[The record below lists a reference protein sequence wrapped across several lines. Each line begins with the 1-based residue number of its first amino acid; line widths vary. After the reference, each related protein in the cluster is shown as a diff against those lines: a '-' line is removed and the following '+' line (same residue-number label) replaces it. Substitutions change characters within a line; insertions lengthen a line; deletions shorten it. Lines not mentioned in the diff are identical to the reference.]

1 MSNPRRVAWLLVAAQ
16 VGVAAFSV
24 AQPAVAQQRTQSTA
38 DEEEDEED
46 EPTTGSTASSSTA
59 STGSSSNTASSSSSA
74 AASGSAAPA
83 ARPRNHADFPTAEET
98 EEEREARRDR
108 MIHRY
113 SSLSGAVGLVHMQ
126 TAEAGSEQ
134 TFRFSLIAEY
144 FGARGFL
151 RPEGNSTFPLPTGFT
166 PEDSSRIGATLTA
179 SYSPIRYLE
188 VFTALRSFA
197 VSNSQERPTL
207 FQVLG
212 DATLGAKGILPLT
225 RGLTLGASASAL
237 LLNRAGGIGL
247 NGEGTSAD
255 FRLLGS
261 FDLGQVTSA
270 PIRIHLNVG
279 YTLDNS
285 STLVRDVETRRQM
298 ASPGYSAS
306 DCATPSTDSTSRW
319 AQNPAC
325 HVEIT
330 RGERFALGINR
341 ADRLNVGIAVDA
353 KLETS
358 VIGFAPFVEW
368 NAPIPI
374 VRNGYICWQPT
385 SSVPSLTAGDD
396 DRCYNEFSALATMPS
411 NLTLGT
417 RVWTPY
423 ARGLGAILAF
433 DIGTGGTGTFV
444 RELAPNTPWNLYFG
458 LGFAHDFN
466 PRTRRV
472 PVDRVV
478 ERTVDRDNTPVGG
491 EIVGTI
497 SDGETHRPIA
507 GALVEFVGHP
517 DFGLVATNAQGQ
529 FRTRRVAPAEYE
541 LRVRAADYADNSCRG
556 TVAAPSG
563 DSRTSADTTINC
575 EVRIIARRG
584 IVAGRVTNESGA
596 GVGGITV
603 TLTPGAGI
611 TVPQGE
617 SAPVPVTAQS
627 GSDGTFRFENVLA
640 GSWGVR
646 ADQGPN
652 TRGSSTRN
660 LDVRA
665 RETAAADISVAASDT
680 RGFRIQGRQVTVPD
694 QVHFVTDSADIMPDS
709 QTLLERIADFLN
721 RHPELQQVE
730 IQGHTDN
737 QGPRPRNHALSQQR
751 AESVRTA
758 LVNLGVGADRL
769 SARGYGPDR
778 PVGPNLTAAGRA
790 RNRRVVF
797 EIKQRGR

>member
-1 MSNPRRVAWLLVAAQ
+1 
-16 VGVAAFSV
+16 
-24 AQPAVAQQRTQSTA
+24 
-38 DEEEDEED
+38 
-46 EPTTGSTASSSTA
+46 
-59 STGSSSNTASSSSSA
+59 
-74 AASGSAAPA
+74 
-83 ARPRNHADFPTAEET
+83 
-98 EEEREARRDR
+98 
-108 MIHRY
+108 MIHRF

-126 TAEAGSEQ
+126 TAEGGSEQ

-144 FGARGFL
+144 FGAQGFL
-151 RPEGNSTFPLPTGFT
+151 RPSGNTMFPLPAGFT
-166 PEDSSRIGATLTA
+166 QEDSSRIGATLTA

-188 VFTALRSFA
+188 IFTALRSFA
-197 VSNSQERPTL
+197 VSNNQERPTL

-212 DATLGAKGILPLT
+212 DATLGAKGIFPIT
-225 RGLTLGASASAL
+225 RGFTLGASASAL

-255 FRLLGS
+255 FRLLGT
-261 FDLGQVTSA
+261 FDLGQLTAA

-279 YTLDNS
+279 YTLDHS
-285 STLVRDVETRRQM
+285 SAVVRETENRRQM
-298 ASPGYSAS
+298 AAPGYNAM
-306 DCATPSTDSTSRW
+306 DCATPSLDSTSRW

-341 ADRLNVGIAVDA
+341 ADRLNVGLAVEG
-353 KLETS
+353 KIETS
-358 VIGFAPFVEW
+358 AIGFAPFVEW

-385 SSVPSLTAGDD
+385 ASVPSLVPGDD
-396 DRCYNEFSALATMPS
+396 DKCYNDLGAFATMPS
-411 NLTLGT
+411 NLTIGT
-417 RVWTPY
+417 RVWSPH
-423 ARGLGAILAF
+423 ARGLGAILAV
-433 DIGTGGTGTFV
+433 DIGTGGTGAFV

-472 PVDRVV
+472 PVERVV
-478 ERTVDRDNTPVGG
+478 ERVVDRDNTPVGG
-491 EIVGTI
+491 EIIGTVTDAE
-497 SDGETHRPIA
+497 SHRPIPN
-507 GALVEFVGHP
+507 ALVEVTGHAE
-517 DFGLVATNAQGQ
+517 FGLAGSNAQGQ

-541 LRVRAADYADNSCRG
+541 LRVRAPEYADGTCRG
-556 TVAAPSG
+556 TVPAPTG
-563 DSRTSADTTINC
+563 ETRTVADTTINC
-575 EVRIIARRG
+575 ELRIIARRG

-596 GVGGITV
+596 GVGGVTV

-617 SAPVPVTAQS
+617 SAPVPVTAQAS
-627 GSDGTFRFENVLA
+627 GDGTFRFENVLA
-640 GSWGVR
+640 GSWQVR
-646 ADQGPN
+646 AEQGAN
-652 TRGSSTRN
+652 TRGSSPRSI
-660 LDVRA
+660 DVRA
-665 RETAAADISVAASDT
+665 RETAAADISVSASDT

-721 RHPELQQVE
+721 RHPELRQLE

-737 QGPRPRNHALSQQR
+737 QGPRPRNQALSQQR

-758 LVNLGVGADRL
+758 LVNLGVAADRL
-769 SARGYGPDR
+769 VARGFGPDR
-778 PVGPNLTAAGRA
+778 PIGPNLTPAGRA

>member
-16 VGVAAFSV
+16 VGVAAFTV
-24 AQPAVAQQRTQSTA
+24 AQPAAAQTRAPAA
-38 DEEEDEED
+38 DDEEDEED
-46 EPTTGSTASSSTA
+46 DPPATTGAAAANTQPSSSST
-59 STGSSSNTASSSSSA
+59 TPSA
-74 AASGSAAPA
+74 AATETPPASATPA
-83 ARPRNHADFPTAEET
+83 ARPRHHADFPGADESEED
-98 EEEREARRDR
+98 REARRDR
-108 MIHRY
+108 MIHRF

-179 SYSPIRYLE
+179 SYSPLRYLE

-197 VSNSQERPTL
+197 VSNNLERPTL

-212 DATLGAKGILPLT
+212 DATLGAKGILPIT

-247 NGEGTSAD
+247 NGEGTSAN

-261 FDLGQVTSA
+261 FDLGQVTAA

-285 STLVRDVETRRQM
+285 ATLVRDVEVRRQQ
-298 ASPGYSAS
+298 ASAGYNAA

-319 AQNPAC
+319 ARNAAC
-325 HVEIT
+325 HVEVT

-353 KLETS
+353 NLNTTH
-358 VIGFAPFVEW
+358 VGFAPFVEW

-374 VRNGYICWQPT
+374 VRSGYICWQPT
-385 SSVPSLTAGDD
+385 ASVPSLTAGDD
-396 DRCYNEFSALATMPS
+396 DRCYNEFSPFQTMPS
-411 NLTLGT
+411 NLTIGT
-417 RVWTPY
+417 RVWTPH
-423 ARGLGAILAF
+423 ARGLGAILAV

-444 RELAPNTPWNLYFG
+444 RELAPNTPWNFYFG

-466 PRTRRV
+466 PRTRRI

-497 SDGETHRPIA
+497 TDGESHRPIA
-507 GALVEFVGHP
+507 GALVEVVGHP
-517 DFGLVATNAQGQ
+517 DFGLFATNAQGQ
-529 FRTRRVAPAEYE
+529 FRSRRVAPAEYE
-541 LRVRAADYADNSCRG
+541 LRVRAADYTDNTCRG
-556 TVAAPSG
+556 TVAPPSG
-563 DSRTSADTTINC
+563 DTRTSADTTVNC
-575 EVRIIARRG
+575 ELRIVARRG
-584 IVAGRVTNESGA
+584 IVAGRVSNEAGAPVA
-596 GVGGITV
+596 GVTV

-617 SAPVPVTAQS
+617 SAPVPVTAQT
-627 GSDGTFRFENVLA
+627 GTDGTFRFENVLA
-640 GSWGVR
+640 GSWAVR
-646 ADQGPN
+646 ADQGPT
-652 TRGSSTRN
+652 TRGSTARTV
-660 LDVRA
+660 DVRA
-665 RETAAADISVAASDT
+665 RDTAAADISVANSDV

-721 RHPELQQVE
+721 RHPELRQME

-737 QGPRPRNHALSQQR
+737 QGPRPRNQALSQQR

-758 LVNLGVGADRL
+758 LVNLGVAADRL
-769 SARGYGPDR
+769 TARGFGPDR

>member
-16 VGVAAFSV
+16 VGVAAFTV
-24 AQPAVAQQRTQSTA
+24 AKPAGAQQRPAAAA
-38 DEEEDEED
+38 DDEEEEDEE
-46 EPTTGSTASSSTA
+46 PVANNGAANNSASANSAPAAGGSTETPPASS
-59 STGSSSNTASSSSSA
+59 
-74 AASGSAAPA
+74 APA
-83 ARPRNHADFPTAEET
+83 GARPRNHADFPTAEET

-108 MIHRY
+108 MIHRF

-126 TAEAGSEQ
+126 TAEGGSEQ

-151 RPEGNSTFPLPTGFT
+151 RPENNMTFPLPTGFT
-166 PEDSSRIGATLTA
+166 AEDSSRIGATLTA
-179 SYSPIRYLE
+179 SYSPLRYLE

-197 VSNSQERPTL
+197 VSNNLERPTL

-212 DATLGAKGILPLT
+212 DATLGAKGILPIT

-255 FRLLGS
+255 FRLLGA
-261 FDLGQVTSA
+261 FDLGQVVNV
-270 PIRIHLNVG
+270 PIRFHLNVG

-285 STLVRDVETRRQM
+285 ATLVRETEIRRQQ
-298 ASPGYSAS
+298 AANGYSAS
-306 DCATPSTDSTSRW
+306 DCATPSTDPTSAW
-319 AQNPAC
+319 ARNAAC

-341 ADRLNVGIAVDA
+341 ADRLTVAIGVDT

-358 VIGFAPFVEW
+358 AIGFAPFVEW

-374 VRNGYICWQPT
+374 VRSGYICWQPT
-385 SSVPSLTAGDD
+385 GSTPSLTPGDD
-396 DRCYNEFSALATMPS
+396 DRCYSDFSAIQTMPS

-423 ARGLGAILAF
+423 ARGLGAILAV

-472 PVDRVV
+472 PVERVV

-491 EIVGTI
+491 EIIGTVTDAE
-497 SDGETHRPIA
+497 SHRPIA

-517 DFGLVATNAQGQ
+517 DFGIVATNAQGQ
-529 FRTRRVAPAEYE
+529 YRSRRVAPAEYE
-541 LRVRAADYADNSCRG
+541 IRVHAQEYSDNSCRG
-556 TVAAPSG
+556 TVPAPQG
-563 DSRTSADTTINC
+563 ETRTSADTTVNC
-575 EVRIIARRG
+575 ELRIVARRG
-584 IVAGRVTNESGA
+584 IIAGRVTNEAGA
-596 GVGGITV
+596 GVGSITV

-617 SAPVPVTAQS
+617 SAPVPVTAQT
-627 GSDGTFRFENVLA
+627 GTDGTFRFENVLA
-640 GSWGVR
+640 GNWSVR
-646 ADQGPN
+646 ADQGPT
-652 TRGSSTRN
+652 TRGSAARN
-660 LDVRA
+660 VEVRA
-665 RETAAADISVAASDT
+665 RDSAAADITVANADT
-680 RGFRIQGRQVTVPD
+680 TGFRIQGRQVTVPD

-721 RHPELQQVE
+721 RHPELRQVE

-737 QGPRPRNHALSQQR
+737 QGARPRNMALSQQR
-751 AESVRTA
+751 AEAVRTA
-758 LVNLGVGADRL
+758 LLNLGVAQDRL
-769 SARGYGPDR
+769 TARGFGPDR
-778 PVGPNLTAAGRA
+778 PVGPNLTPAGRA

>member
-1 MSNPRRVAWLLVAAQ
+1 
-16 VGVAAFSV
+16 
-24 AQPAVAQQRTQSTA
+24 
-38 DEEEDEED
+38 
-46 EPTTGSTASSSTA
+46 
-59 STGSSSNTASSSSSA
+59 
-74 AASGSAAPA
+74 
-83 ARPRNHADFPTAEET
+83 
-98 EEEREARRDR
+98 
-108 MIHRY
+108 
-113 SSLSGAVGLVHMQ
+113 
-126 TAEAGSEQ
+126 
-134 TFRFSLIAEY
+134 
-144 FGARGFL
+144 
-151 RPEGNSTFPLPTGFT
+151 
-166 PEDSSRIGATLTA
+166 
-179 SYSPIRYLE
+179 
-188 VFTALRSFA
+188 
-197 VSNSQERPTL
+197 
-207 FQVLG
+207 
-212 DATLGAKGILPLT
+212 
-225 RGLTLGASASAL
+225 LTLGASASAL
-237 LLNRAGGIGL
+237 LLNRTGGIGL

-261 FDLGQVTSA
+261 FDLGQLTAA

-285 STLVRDVETRRQM
+285 AVLVRDVEARRQM
-298 ASPGYSAS
+298 AAPGYNAM
-306 DCATPSTDSTSRW
+306 DCATPSTDPASRW

-374 VRNGYICWQPT
+374 VRSGYICWQPT
-385 SSVPSLTAGDD
+385 ASVPSLTPGDD
-396 DRCYNEFSALATMPS
+396 DRCYNEFSAFETMPS

-417 RVWTPY
+417 RVWTPH
-423 ARGLGAILAF
+423 ARGLGAILAL

-466 PRTRRV
+466 ARARRV
-472 PVDRVV
+472 VVERVVDRVI
-478 ERTVDRDNTPVGG
+478 ERDNTPVGG

-497 SDGETHRPIA
+497 TDGETRRPIA

-517 DFGLVATNAQGQ
+517 DFGIVATNAQGQ

-541 LRVRAADYADNSCRG
+541 LRVRATDYSDNVCRG
-556 TVAAPSG
+556 TVPAPQG
-563 DSRTSADTTINC
+563 ESRTSPDTTINC
-575 EVRIIARRG
+575 ELRVVARRG
-584 IVAGRVTNESGA
+584 TVVGRVTNESGA
-596 GVGGITV
+596 PVSGITV

-617 SAPVPVTAQS
+617 SAPVPVTAQT
-627 GSDGTFRFENVLA
+627 GPDGTFRFDNVLA
-640 GSWGVR
+640 GGWSVR
-646 ADQGPN
+646 ADQGPQ
-652 TRGSSTRN
+652 TRSSSPRN
-660 LDVRA
+660 IEVRA
-665 RETAAADISVAASDT
+665 RDTTSVDISVATSDT

-694 QVHFVTDSADIMPDS
+694 QVHFVTDSAEILPDS

-721 RHPELQQVE
+721 RHPELRLIE

-737 QGPRPRNHALSQQR
+737 QGPRQRNQVLSQQR
-751 AESVRTA
+751 AEAVRSA
-758 LVNLGVGADRL
+758 LINLGVSADRL
-769 SARGYGPDR
+769 TARGFGPDR
-778 PVGPNLTAAGRA
+778 PIAPNLTAAGRA